1 LVSAVNQPSGANAPT
16 RAPVAGGSY
25 EKLTDTGMRRSKVVD
40 VDGFY
45 WKVRSP

>member
-1 LVSAVNQPSGANAPT
+1 MAIG
-16 RAPVAGGSY
+16 VAREIDRY
-25 EKLTDTGMRRSKVVD
+25 RHARMKVVD